1 MHSLLFF
8 IPKPNPE
15 STTHSDP
22 KWHAECM
29 LHALAGAPQKQVL
42 AHTLT
47 ETRILGFCFSKIGK
61 LPEPCRSCSE
71 TRALR

>member
-47 ETRILGFCFSKIGK
+47 ETRILGFCFSKNREI
-61 LPEPCRSCSE
+61 
-71 TRALR
+71 TWALQILQWN